1 MTVTVP
7 EAFRAIGYS
16 GDFHLHAD
24 MTMSPDEVEQ
34 WRTKVPCLLRQAGWM
49 ALAVTD
55 TEDGP
60 LMVVVRRDAD
70 ALWDLMITGGPWQRP
85 PAGV

>member
-16 GDFHLHAD
+16 GFFHLQAD
-24 MTMSPDEVEQ
+24 MNMDPGEVEQ
-34 WRTKVPCLLRQAGWM
+34 WRTKVPCLLRQRGWM

-55 TEDGP
+55 TADGP
-60 LMVVVRRDAD
+60 RMVVVRRDAD
-70 ALWDLMITGGPWQRP
+70 AVWELMTKGGPWRP